1 MKIYEFMKFSN
12 KWGFD
17 ISDEIFDWGNYF
29 EVDNNLTLQKADFYD
44 IVMVYFANNIE
55 MVNYNE
61 DWYSCC
67 KVSEFIQ
74 KHRKAFDKF
83 MEDCNSEYY
92 KPNENVTI
100 DDEEFFDLYISTFA
114 NLINGNYAE
123 EDYELLYD
131 LLIEEVE

>member
-17 ISDEIFDWGNYF
+17 IGDEIFDWGNYF
-29 EVDNNLTLQKADFYD
+29 EIDNYSLTKDSYD
-44 IVMVYFANNIE
+44 VVMVYFANNIE
-55 MVNYNE
+55 MINYNE

-74 KHRKAFDKF
+74 SHRKAFDKF
-83 MEDCNSEYY
+83 MEKCNSKYY
-92 KPNENVTI
+92 QPNDKVTM
-100 DDEEFFDLYISTFA
+100 DDEEFYDLYINTFA

-131 LLIEEVE
+131 LLLEC

>member
-17 ISDEIFDWGNYF
+17 IGDELFDWGTYF
-29 EVDNNLTLQKADFYD
+29 EINHYSTTKDSYD
-44 IVMVYFANNIE
+44 VLMVYFANNIE

-61 DWYSCC
+61 EWYSCC

-74 KHRKAFDKF
+74 SHRNAFDEF
-83 MEDCNSEYY
+83 MRKCNNERFQ
-92 KPNENVTI
+92 PNDEVTI
-100 DDEEFFDLYISTFA
+100 EDEEFFDLYISTFA
-114 NLINGNYAE
+114 SLINGNYAE

>member
-17 ISDEIFDWGNYF
+17 IGDEVFDWGNYF
-29 EVDNNLTLQKADFYD
+29 EVDNYSMEKDSYD
-44 IVMVYFANNIE
+44 ILMVFFANNIE
-55 MVNYNE
+55 MLNYNE

-74 KHRKAFDKF
+74 SHRKAFDKF
-83 MEDCNSEYY
+83 MEKCNSEYY
-92 KPNENVTI
+92 QPNDKVTM
-100 DDEEFFDLYISTFA
+100 DDEEFYDLYINTFA

-131 LLIEEVE
+131 LLLEC

>member
-17 ISDEIFDWGNYF
+17 IGDEIFDWGNYF
-29 EVDNNLTLQKADFYD
+29 AIDNYNTTKDSYD
-44 IVMVYFANNIE
+44 IVMTYFANNIE

-74 KHRKAFDKF
+74 SHRKAFDKF
-83 MEDCNSEYY
+83 MEKCNNKYY
-92 KPNENVTI
+92 QPNDKVSM
-100 DDEEFFDLYISTFA
+100 DDEEFYDLYINTFA

-131 LLIEEVE
+131 LLLEC

>member
-17 ISDEIFDWGNYF
+17 IGDEIFDWGNYF
-29 EVDNNLTLQKADFYD
+29 EVDNYNTSKDSYDTL
-44 IVMVYFANNIE
+44 MVYFANNIE

-67 KVSEFIQ
+67 KISEFIQ
-74 KHRKAFDKF
+74 AHRKAFDKF
-83 MEDCNSEYY
+83 MVECNNKYY
-92 KPNENVTI
+92 QPNDKVSM

-114 NLINGNYAE
+114 NLINGNYAV
-123 EDYELLYD
+123 EDYELLYE
-131 LLIEEVE
+131 LLLEN